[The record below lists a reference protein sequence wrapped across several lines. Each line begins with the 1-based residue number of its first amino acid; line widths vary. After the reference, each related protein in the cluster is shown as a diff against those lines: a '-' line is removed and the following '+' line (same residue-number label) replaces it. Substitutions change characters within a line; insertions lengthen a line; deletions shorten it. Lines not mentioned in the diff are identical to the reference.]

1 MIKNIIR
8 HLILI
13 LLLILPQT
21 YGYGKDEA
29 PVKVKLVV
37 QIVVDQL
44 RADQIDKYSANLSE
58 EGFNYLKKNGRY
70 FGNTK
75 ISYAR
80 SATGP
85 GHASI
90 ATGSV
95 PAYHGIVNNDWYD
108 RISKKKVYC
117 AEYNGVKSPQNL
129 IGSTLSDEIYISQ
142 AGKAKIF
149 GVSQKDRGAVFLAG
163 HFGKAFWMDDDSI
176 KFVSSEYY
184 YDKEPGFLKK
194 FNAEIK
200 EDNYPGYGW
209 KPLYEPERYV
219 NFTNKKQT
227 EKFGLARFD
236 NPYAPS
242 ALLNSPL
249 GDSLT
254 FELAKFIVEENRLG
268 KGGHTD
274 YISISFSSTDKIGHY
289 FGNSSI
295 EFEDQI
301 YRLDKLIAGLIDF
314 LDKYAGM
321 NNILITLT
329 ADHGAKDS
337 FVPSNGN
344 CSSAA
349 ESGFNGSLRAI
360 CNDFIKE
367 KLKVNFNSVE
377 EIILSNI
384 YLNEDAI
391 KNNGLKVEDVEILL
405 KEYLRNK
412 NGIYDVYTSSEIERN
427 NLLLNMISS
436 RVINSYYHKRSGNLY
451 IVFEPEIPGA
461 DKFYNRSEHGTPWNY
476 DVSIPLF
483 FCGPEIGNGRNDD
496 EVYIEDIAATVA
508 NYLGLKLPSAASG
521 KVIKISR

>member
-1 MIKNIIR
+1 MTKNIIR
-8 HLILI
+8 LLILI

-117 AEYNGVKSPQNL
+117 AEYGGVISPLNL

-142 AGKAKIF
+142 AGNAKIF

-176 KFVSSEYY
+176 KFITSAYY
-184 YDKEPGFLKK
+184 YDKAPDFLNK
-194 FNAEIK
+194 FNDEIK
-200 EDNYPGYGW
+200 FDNFSGYSW
-209 KPLYEPERYV
+209 KPLYDPEKYV
-219 NFTNKKQT
+219 NYADKRQT
-227 EKFGLARFD
+227 EKFGLARFEKQSE
-236 NPYAPS
+236 PS
-242 ALLNSPL
+242 AILNSPL

-254 FELAKFIVEENRLG
+254 FELAKFIIMENRLG

-321 NNILITLT
+321 NNVLITLT

-344 CSSAA
+344 KNSTP
-349 ESGFNGSLRAI
+349 ERRRSGNLKSL
-360 CNDFIKE
+360 CNDYVKD
-367 KLKVNFNSVE
+367 KLNVDFDAVE
-377 EIILSNI
+377 EIIMPNI

-436 RVINSYYHKRSGNLY
+436 RVINSYCHKRSGNLY
-451 IVFEPEIPGA
+451 IVFEPEIPGGGN
-461 DKFYNRSEHGTPWNY
+461 FYNRSEHGTPWNY
-476 DVSIPLF
+476 DISIPLF
-483 FCGPEIGNGRNDD
+483 FCGPGIVSGGYDG
-496 EVYIEDIAATVA
+496 EVYIEDIAVTLA

-521 KVIKISR
+521 KVIKFAR